1 MLPNIFMFPQTAVG
15 YAIYRNVR
23 VYRIASV
30 YRTTRVY
37 RIARVYRIDRANQR
51 IERRAHSLTDLTPS
65 APAVHSLKSNRLH
78 TTQERFQ
85 TRDTRWRCYGSA
97 ASLRAC
103 RCQPIRNEGNKGF
116 ETRSR
121 KGREKRG
128 NKTLKNFGIE

>member
-1 MLPNIFMFPQTAVG
+1 MPNFFMFPTAAVG
-15 YAIYRNVR
+15 YTIYRNVR

-30 YRTTRVY
+30 YRITRVY
-37 RIARVYRIDRANQR
+37 RVARVYRIDRVNQR
-51 IERRAHSLTDLTPS
+51 IERKAHSLTDLTPS
-65 APAVHSLKSNRLH
+65 APGVHSLKSYRLH

-103 RCQPIRNEGNKGF
+103 RCRPVRNEGNKGF